1 MPFAVNLSGRLVGDE
16 DFVDWILAR
25 KPPREADLRLE
36 ITETAVID
44 QPEMAFANVAR
55 LAAAGAPCSIDD
67 YGSGLSSL
75 SYLKRIWADELKL
88 DKSLVDE
95 VGRSA
100 RDAVIT
106 RSIVDLAHGLGMK
119 VVAEGVEDAQTA
131 ALVAG
136 LGCDIGQG
144 FFFARPMPLAQLLD
158 LMRAEAAIAP
168 PPGWRRTLPAGPGRS
183 CRASD
188 AAVDPRRAR
197 PR

>member
-1 MPFAVNLSGRLVGDE
+1 VNLSGCLVGD
-16 DFVDWILAR
+16 DNFIAWILEN
-25 KPPREADLRLE
+25 KPDRDADLRLE

-44 QPEMAFANVAR
+44 RPEQAFANVAR

-67 YGSGLSSL
+67 YGAGLSSL
-75 SYLKRIWADELKL
+75 AYLKRIWADELKL
-88 DKSLVDE
+88 DKSLIDE

-136 LGCDIGQG
+136 LGCDVGQG
-144 FFFARPMPLAQLLD
+144 FFFARPMPLAQLIEL
-158 LMRAEAAIAP
+158 LRAEAA
-168 PPGWRRTLPAGPGRS
+168 
-183 CRASD
+183 D
-188 AAVDPRRAR
+188 AATQRAVTQ
-197 PR
+197 PPAAAAS